1 MNKIGNHDHQFT
13 ALIEALPEPQ
23 GGFTKYSET
32 EFASDDEVDP
42 EFVKDM
48 LHIHPKGRR
57 YAAKMQRLCGKNGGY
72 DVYMTAVSY
81 GCTSGKRNE
90 LLPLVPQSH
99 IDFLKNLSYVFSFP
113 PFVKFFCFS
122 HFRSLL
128 FLFLFYRLLIIR
140 NQHIFLIFIAF
151 FLFLFFLLNI
161 N

>member
-128 FLFLFYRLLIIR
+128 FLFFILSFINYKKSAY
-140 NQHIFLIFIAF
+140 IFDLYCIFPF
-151 FLFLFFLLNI
+151 SFLSS
-161 N
+161 